1 MGDTFLFLFLSS
13 CAFSTEGVKRCDS
26 FSVESV
32 MSTCRANVPF
42 MATHHLHN
50 QWNENRKVQ
59 VSRDGQVSAGSDR
72 LLLNSS
78 AGALIFCDCLW

>member
-1 MGDTFLFLFLSS
+1 
-13 CAFSTEGVKRCDS
+13 
-26 FSVESV
+26 

-72 LLLNSS
+72 LLLHSS
-78 AGALIFCDCLW
+78 VDLL